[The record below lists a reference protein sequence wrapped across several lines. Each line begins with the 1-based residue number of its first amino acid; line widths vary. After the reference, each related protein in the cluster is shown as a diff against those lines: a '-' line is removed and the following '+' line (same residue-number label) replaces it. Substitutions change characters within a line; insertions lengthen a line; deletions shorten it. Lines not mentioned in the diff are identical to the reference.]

1 MKKYVIKFEYV
12 ERYDCEAEIE
22 ANSYEEAMDT
32 FEKNPLGMLHKHT
45 SVPFKD
51 VPKEEP
57 IFHVSSV
64 LEKGKEIY
72 KDVRIIKTELTV

>member
-12 ERYDCEAEIE
+12 KKYECESEIE

-32 FEKNPLGMLHKHT
+32 FEKNPLSMLNKHT

-72 KDVRIIKTELTV
+72 KDVRRIKTKLTV

>member
-12 ERYDCEAEIE
+12 ERYNCEAEIE
-22 ANSYEEAMDT
+22 ANSYEEAINF
-32 FEKNPLGMLHKHT
+32 FEENPLGMLNKHT
-45 SVPFKD
+45 SVPFKKI
-51 VPKEEP
+51 PKEEP

-72 KDVRIIKTELTV
+72 KDVRKIKTELTV